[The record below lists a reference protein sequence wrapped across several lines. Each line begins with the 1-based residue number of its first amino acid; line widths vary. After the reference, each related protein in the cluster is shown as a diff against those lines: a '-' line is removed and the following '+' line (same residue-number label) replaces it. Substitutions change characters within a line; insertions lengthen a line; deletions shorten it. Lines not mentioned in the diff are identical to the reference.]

1 MIEKGKEDS
10 DWEREQTESKE
21 MSFDLILR
29 RNSLEGNPRNKVQS
43 TFAVCSSTRL
53 INLFKRAQS
62 REKNPI
68 SNV

>member
-1 MIEKGKEDS
+1 MIEKGKEES

-43 TFAVCSSTRL
+43 TVAVYN
-53 INLFKRAQS
+53 I
-62 REKNPI
+62 I
-68 SNV
+68 